1 VSGERDTDGIA
12 GLREARRLLK
22 NSKAHMDGSS
32 ADYARGWRDGLR
44 HLDIFL
50 RAKVNQALANRRSAK
65 P

>member
-1 VSGERDTDGIA
+1 M
-12 GLREARRLLK
+12 LK